1 MEFSYYFHY
10 CKNLKFEDRPDYAS
24 LKSLLFDLI
33 ASKEN
38 INNLPEYMFDWFI
51 DDENPEEQEVFSDR
65 EVSIIYLI
73 IYGILL
79 FQKCTF

>member
-79 FQKCTF
+79 FQECTF